1 MKFQTPEF
9 LWLFILYVPL
19 IIWYI
24 KKQRNAAPSLE
35 MSSLQVFKGVR
46 RSYKEVLLHGL
57 FVLRLLSIGLII
69 ICLCRPQ
76 THNSSQKSQIEGTDI
91 VLSIDISGSML
102 SQDFKPNR
110 FEAAKKVATKFV
122 NARENDNI
130 GLVVFAGE
138 SFSLMPLT
146 NDRAALINTINT
158 IDMNMLSDGTAVG
171 DGLVSAINRV
181 SSGKAK
187 SKSIILLT
195 DGTNNAGDV
204 PPQTA
209 TKIAKQKGVRVYTIG
224 VGTNGVINVP
234 DPFGFVTQMETK
246 IDENSLT
253 NIAQQTGGQYFRAY
267 DEDMLEQIFEEIDK
281 LEKTK
286 LDVQQYTQ
294 TDEDYMKWAW
304 LALILFMLEVVL
316 RYTILRRIP

>member
-24 KKQRNAAPSLE
+24 KKQRNAFPSLE
-35 MSSLQVFKGVR
+35 ISSLQVFKGVR

>member
-1 MKFQTPEF
+1 MSLQSPGF
-9 LWLFILYVPL
+9 LWLFLIYVPL
-19 IIWYI
+19 IVWYVM
-24 KKQRNAAPSLE
+24 KHRNANPSLE
-35 MSSLQVFKGVR
+35 ISSAKAFEKLAPSPK
-46 RSYKEVLLHGL
+46 VLILHTL
-57 FVLRLLSIGLII
+57 FVLRLLAIGALI

-76 THNSSQKSQIEGTDI
+76 THDSRQKSQIEGTDI

-102 SQDFKPNR
+102 SRDFKPNR

-122 NARENDNI
+122 NARQNDNMGI
-130 GLVVFAGE
+130 VVFAGE

-146 NDRAALINTINT
+146 NNRAALINTINT
-158 IDMNMLSDGTAVG
+158 IDMGMLSDGTAVG

-195 DGTNNAGDV
+195 DGTSNAGDV

-209 TKIAKQKGVRVYTIG
+209 AKIAKQKGVRVYTIG
-224 VGTNGVINVP
+224 VGTNGMVSVP
-234 DPFGFVTQMETK
+234 DPFGFVTQIETK
-246 IDENSLT
+246 IDEASLKS
-253 NIAQQTGGQYFRAY
+253 IARQTGGEYFRAL
-267 DEDMLEQIFEEIDK
+267 DENMLNDIFDEIDK

-294 TDEDYMKWAW
+294 TDEDFMRWAW
-304 LALILFMLEVVL
+304 AAMILFMMELIM
-316 RYTILRRIP
+316 RYAVLRRIP

>member
-1 MKFQTPEF
+1 MIFQTPEF

-19 IIWYI
+19 IVWYI

-46 RSYKEVLLHGL
+46 RSYKEVFLHGL

-76 THNSSQKSQIEGTDI
+76 THDSSQRSQIEGTDI

-122 NARENDNI
+122 NARENDNR
-130 GLVVFAGE
+130 GVVVFAGE

-158 IDMNMLSDGTAVG
+158 IDMDMLSDGTAVG

-234 DPFGFVTQMETK
+234 DPFGFITQMETK

-253 NIAQQTGGQYFRAY
+253 NIAQQTGGKYFRAY

-304 LALILFMLEVVL
+304 LALILFMIEVVL

>member
-19 IIWYI
+19 ILWYI

-76 THNSSQKSQIEGTDI
+76 THDSSQKSQIEGTDI

-158 IDMNMLSDGTAVG
+158 IDMDMLSDGTAVG

-209 TKIAKQKGVRVYTIG
+209 TKIAKQKGVRV
-224 VGTNGVINVP
+224 
-234 DPFGFVTQMETK
+234 
-246 IDENSLT
+246 
-253 NIAQQTGGQYFRAY
+253 IAQQTGGQYFRAY
-267 DEDMLEQIFEEIDK
+267 DEGMLEHIFEEIDK

-304 LALILFMLEVVL
+304 IALILFILEVVL

>member
-1 MKFQTPEF
+1 MKFQTPEL
-9 LWLFILYVPL
+9 LWLFVLYVPL

-24 KKQRNAAPSLE
+24 KKQRNANPSLE
-35 MSSLQVFKGVR
+35 ISSLQVFEHGG
-46 RSYKEVLLHGL
+46 RSYKEILMHGL

-76 THNSSQKSQIEGTDI
+76 THDSSQRSQIEGTDI

-146 NDRAALINTINT
+146 NDRAALINMINT

-224 VGTNGVINVP
+224 VGTNGVINIP
-234 DPFGFVTQMETK
+234 DPFGFVTQIETK

-294 TDEDYMKWAW
+294 TDEDYMKWAY
-304 LALILFMLEVVL
+304 LALILFILEVAL